1 VTGIEVRALAA
12 HAELD
17 AAVGLENEIWGYA
30 PGESVPLQKFIIAA
44 GTGGQVFGAFEAGR
58 MVGFC
63 LAFAGLKPDGRPY
76 LYSHM
81 LGVRPERRD
90 RHVGRALKLE
100 QRRDALARG
109 IELVE
114 WTFDPLEIKNA
125 YFNIEVLGAIARRYL
140 PDHWGPTSSPL
151 HGSVPTDRLVAEWW
165 LRGPLPGGRGS
176 VTERSAVRE
185 RSAERAR
192 SAVRE
197 RSAERARSAERER
210 SAVRERIAV
219 PTEIGEGRRMQA
231 GIGARFE
238 ECFGRGLTVVGFERG
253 SYLLGQWP
261 SE

>member
-1 VTGIEVRALAA
+1 MGGIETQPVTGIEIRALEA

-17 AAVGLENEIWGYA
+17 AAVGLQNDIWGYA
-30 PGESVPLQKFIIAA
+30 PGESVPLQMFIIAA

-63 LAFAGLKPDGRPY
+63 LAFSGTKPDGRPY

-81 LGVRPERRD
+81 LGVRPEARD
-90 RHVGRALKLE
+90 RHIGRALKLE

-114 WTFDPLEIKNA
+114 WTFDPLELKNA
-125 YFNIEVLGAIARRYL
+125 YLNIQVLGAIARRYL

-165 LRGPLPGGRGS
+165 LRGPLPDGRGS
-176 VTERSAVRE
+176 VH
-185 RSAERAR
+185 
-192 SAVRE
+192 
-197 RSAERARSAERER
+197 
-210 SAVRERIAV
+210 ERISV
-219 PTEIGEGRRMQA
+219 PADIGEARRMQ
-231 GIGARFE
+231 GAIRAQFLD
-238 ECFGRGLTVVGFERG
+238 CFDRGLAVIGFERG
-253 SYLLGQWP
+253 TYLLGKWP

>member
-1 VTGIEVRALAA
+1 MTGIEVRALAE

-17 AAVGLENEIWGYA
+17 AAVGLQNEVWGYA
-30 PGESVPLQKFIIAA
+30 PGESVPLQMFIIAA

-58 MVGFC
+58 MVGFL
-63 LAFAGLKPDGRPY
+63 LAFAGLKADGTRY

-81 LGVRPERRD
+81 LGVRPEWRN

-114 WTFDPLEIKNA
+114 WTFDPLELKNA

-165 LRGPLPGGRGS
+165 LRQPLPRGRGS
-176 VTERSAVRE
+176 
-185 RSAERAR
+185 
-192 SAVRE
+192 
-197 RSAERARSAERER
+197 
-210 SAVRERIAV
+210 ERIAV
-219 PTEIGEGRRMQA
+219 PTDRPLPRGRGSERIAVPAEIGEARRVQTA
-231 GIGARFE
+231 IGAQFLD
-238 ECFGRGLTVVGFERG
+238 CFGRGLAVVGFERG
-253 SYLLGQWP
+253 TYLLGKWL

>member
-1 VTGIEVRALAA
+1 MTGIEIRALEARA
-12 HAELD
+12 DLD
-17 AAVGLENEIWGYA
+17 AAVGLQNEIWGYA
-30 PGESVPLQKFIIAA
+30 PGESVPLQMFIIAA

-81 LGVRPERRD
+81 LGVRPECRD

-109 IELVE
+109 IVLVE
-114 WTFDPLEIKNA
+114 WTFDPLELKNA
-125 YFNIEVLGAIARRYL
+125 HFNIEVLGAVARRYL

-165 LRGPLPGGRGS
+165 LRGPLPDGRGS
-176 VTERSAVRE
+176 VL
-185 RSAERAR
+185 
-192 SAVRE
+192 
-197 RSAERARSAERER
+197 
-210 SAVRERIAV
+210 ERIAV
-219 PTEIGEGRRMQA
+219 PEEIGEARRMQEA
-231 GIGARFE
+231 IRAQFLDR
-238 ECFGRGLTVVGFERG
+238 FGRGLAVVGFERG
-253 SYLLGQWP
+253 TYLLGKWP

>member
-1 VTGIEVRALAA
+1 MTGIEIRALEA

-17 AAVGLENEIWGYA
+17 AAVGLQNEIWGYA
-30 PGESVPLQKFIIAA
+30 PGEAVPLQMFIIAA

-63 LAFAGLKPDGRPY
+63 LAFAAIKPDGRPY

-81 LGVRPERRD
+81 LGVRPECRD
-90 RHVGRALKLE
+90 RHLGRALKLE
-100 QRRDALARG
+100 QRREALARG

-114 WTFDPLEIKNA
+114 WTFDPLELKNA

-176 VTERSAVRE
+176 
-185 RSAERAR
+185 
-192 SAVRE
+192 
-197 RSAERARSAERER
+197 
-210 SAVRERIAV
+210 ERIAV
-219 PTEIGEGRRMQA
+219 PTEIGEARRVQA
-231 GIGARFE
+231 AIGARFLD
-238 ECFGRGLTVVGFERG
+238 CFGRGLAVVGFERG
-253 SYLLGQWP
+253 TYLLGKWP